1 MKEKKELYPSFR
13 NPLLINPKRPLPDE
27 MAVIGAG
34 TIGPDIGYYLKS
46 ALPDKR
52 LYLVDVAEEP
62 LKRAEERLSGYA
74 KKGVD
79 LKKMKADQAQAV
91 LDNIVYTTDYE
102 QIKNC
107 GLVIE
112 AATENLDLKRKIFET
127 LEGIVDPGA
136 ILTSNTS
143 SIPADQV
150 FVNMK
155 HPERSTVT
163 HFFAPAWRNPEV
175 EVVDWEGADR
185 EIIDYMYWF
194 FAKTGKAPVITDNVI
209 CFVFNRIFENWCNEA
224 AYLLDK
230 ATAAQINATAEE
242 FVFAGPFFVVNMSN
256 GNPILYETNTR
267 KMEEGEHYRPAPIF
281 LSVAKWEL
289 PPRGTKV
296 DIPEDVRAEVKDRM
310 LGIVFSQCY
319 DIIDRGIGTPED
331 LNFGCQVGLGFRKG
345 PLDTMRDLG
354 EAEVDRINKAYIQA
368 RPGFPQPQMP
378 LADYQNFKR
387 HLLVDDIDGV
397 KIITIRRPQAMNAL
411 SDEILNEIVSVL
423 EENANDPAVKGFVLS
438 GYGTRAFSA
447 GADIGRFPETLGNSD
462 AAAQSARNGAVLI
475 EYIGRMEKPLVA
487 AVNGMALGGGLELAM
502 RCHGMVATENAWFQF
517 PEITLGILPGIGG
530 CVMPYRRW
538 PQGAALF
545 NEMICLARKID
556 TREATEIGMVST
568 VAKDYAE
575 MIAAAVS
582 EVHRLQGKIPAIPDG
597 KVDVPE
603 FSIPAEPAAG
613 NLPLSKEAIT
623 IALKTVQAAAA
634 ADSFT
639 EAMEINYRG
648 SGEIACTDAAKE
660 GISAFLGKR
669 KPEFKK

>member
-1 MKEKKELYPSFR
+1 MKEKKKLYQSFR
-13 NPLLINPKRPLPDE
+13 NPLLIKPKRPLPDE

-46 ALPDKR
+46 ALPDRK

-74 KKGVD
+74 QKAVD
-79 LKKMKADQAQAV
+79 LRKMKADQAQAV
-91 LDNIVYTTDYE
+91 LENIVYTTDYQ

-112 AATENLDLKRKIFET
+112 AATENLPLKQKIFET
-127 LEGIVDPGA
+127 VEGIVDPGV
-136 ILTSNTS
+136 IVTSNTS
-143 SIPADQV
+143 SIPADKI

-155 HPERSTVT
+155 HPERATVT
-163 HFFAPAWRNPEV
+163 HFFAPAWRSPAV

-185 EIIDYMYWF
+185 EIIDYMFWF
-194 FAKTGKAPVITDNVI
+194 FAITGKAPVITDNAI

-230 ATAAQINATAEE
+230 ATAAQINAISEE
-242 FVFAGPFFVVNMSN
+242 FVFAGPFFVLNMAN
-256 GNPILYETNTR
+256 GNLIVVETNTR

-281 LSVAKWEL
+281 LSVAKWNL
-289 PPRGTKV
+289 PRRGTKV
-296 DIPEDVRAEVKDRM
+296 EIPENVKAEVKDRM
-310 LGIVFSQCY
+310 LGIVFSQSY
-319 DIIDRGIGTPED
+319 DIIDRGIGTAED

-345 PLDTMRDLG
+345 TLDIMRDLG

-368 RPGFPQPQMP
+368 RPGFPQPQLP
-378 LADYQNFKR
+378 LAEYQDFRR
-387 HLLVDDIDGV
+387 HLLVDDMDGV

-411 SDEILNEIVSVL
+411 SDEILKEIVSVL
-423 EENANDPAVKGFVLS
+423 EESAGDPAVKGFVLT

-447 GADIGRFPETLGNSD
+447 GADIGRFPETLGNSE

-475 EYIGRMEKPLVA
+475 EYIGRMEKPIVA

-502 RCHGMVATENAWFQF
+502 RCHGMVATSNATFQF

-530 CVMPYRRW
+530 CVMPYRKW

-545 NEMICLARKID
+545 NEMICLARKIG
-556 TREATEIGMVST
+556 TREAAEIGMVSKVT
-568 VAKDYAE
+568 EDYSD

-582 EVHRLQGKIPAIPDG
+582 EVHGLQGKIPAVPEG
-597 KVDVPE
+597 KVDIPD
-603 FSIPAEPAAG
+603 FSIPAEPVAG
-613 NLPLSKEAIT
+613 NLPLSREAIAVAAKT
-623 IALKTVQAAAA
+623 IQAAAA
-634 ADSFT
+634 ADSFAQ
-639 EAMEINYRG
+639 AMEINYRG
-648 SGEIACTDAAKE
+648 SGEIACTAAAKE

-669 KPEFKK
+669 KPEFKN